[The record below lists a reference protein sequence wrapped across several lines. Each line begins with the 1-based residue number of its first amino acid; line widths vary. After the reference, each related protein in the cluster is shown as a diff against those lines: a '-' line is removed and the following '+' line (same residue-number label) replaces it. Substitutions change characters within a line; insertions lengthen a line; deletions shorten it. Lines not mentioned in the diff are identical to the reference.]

1 MKNQEAFDL
10 TKVFGWLN
18 DAVVDLVKGLD

>member
-10 TKVFGWLN
+10 NKMFGWHN